1 METTHEI
8 EKLDI
13 SDTVAEI
20 TNVISKHLTK
30 VIEKVSNKNI
40 DASQNMEILNQLPIV
55 KNLKKENKSLQK
67 KFEELQKKYKKTL
80 EDLVQVRSKEKI
92 TMEITE
98 IDTSPVTIPNISME
112 EIVNSIKKESKP
124 ITLWGIDDIDVSD
137 EDEDAKFLS
146 NGILNFNEEEDKLN
160 QQPKNA
166 EVSAEDERLA
176 IDNWCS
182 FHENKGSVDCTK
194 TDNEI
199 LIDIMKSSA
208 GIKGWAFTQQVKH
221 QSKLTLDSF
230 AALDNNEEEE
240 EEDDEDEEEEDE
252 EEDDEDEDEDEDEEE
267 VDEEVEENKDEEVE
281 EEDEDE
287 EVEENKDEEVEEN
300 KDEEVEE
307 EEEVEENKD
316 EDEDDEVE
324 EEEVEVV
331 EEVVN
336 EPTTYVKGALLAQN
350 SNVDII
356 DDDSSDDE
364 DEEEIELEEYE
375 HEGKMYYTEDL
386 QKGNLYEC
394 LEDGEIGD
402 IIGHL
407 ENGSVFF
414 S

>member
-176 IDNWCS
+176 IDNWS
-182 FHENKGSVDCTK
+182 NFHENKGSVDCTK

-240 EEDDEDEEEEDE
+240 DDEDDEDEEEEEEEEEDEEDEEEVDEEVEENKEEDQDE
-252 EEDDEDEDEDEDEEE
+252 EEDEEDEDEDEDEDEEE
-267 VDEEVEENKDEEVE
+267 VDKEVEENKDEEVE
-281 EEDEDE
+281 EEDE
-287 EVEENKDEEVEEN
+287 
-300 KDEEVEE
+300 EE
-307 EEEVEENKD
+307 E
-316 EDEDDEVE
+316 
-324 EEEVEVV
+324 EVV
-331 EEVVN
+331 EEVVD